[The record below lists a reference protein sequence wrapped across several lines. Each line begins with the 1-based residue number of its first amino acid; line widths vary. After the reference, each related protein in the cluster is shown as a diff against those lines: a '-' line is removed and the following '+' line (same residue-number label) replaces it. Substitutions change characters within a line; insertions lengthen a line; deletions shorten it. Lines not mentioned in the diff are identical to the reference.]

1 MDPFEALGLPR
12 SWRLPAEQIRAA
24 QRRVCAASHPDRFQD
39 AAARADAQTRV
50 ARANQAAASL
60 LEPLGCAEA
69 LLGVLAPQPRP
80 ADPRPDPAFLA
91 EMIELRERLDA
102 GEPETVASDLAA
114 LEHAAQSDAEGAF
127 ARLLAGDGSAWRAA
141 AEAVGRLRAVL
152 RARGEGRA

>member
-24 QRRVCAASHPDRFQD
+24 QRRVCAVAHPDRFQD
-39 AAARADAQTRV
+39 PAERAEAQARV
-50 ARANQAAASL
+50 ARANQAAAAL

-80 ADPRPDPAFLA
+80 AEPRPDPVFLS
-91 EMIELRERLDA
+91 EMIELRERLDG
-102 GEPETVASDLAA
+102 GEADAVALELAA
-114 LEHAAQSDAEGAF
+114 LERTAQADAEGGF
-127 ARLLAGDGSAWRAA
+127 ARLLAGDGSAWGAA

-152 RARGEGRA
+152 RARGEGRP